1 MQLFIST
8 INLAGNY
15 NTHGP
20 GERQTLISNSN
31 PTALF
36 LCIEN
41 HCFLSVE
48 IEAVQL
54 KERFHKMC
62 FHECLP
68 TEYFQNIIFLHS

>member
-1 MQLFIST
+1 MQSFIST
-8 INLAGNY
+8 VNLAGNY

-20 GERQTLISNSN
+20 GEGQTISNSDLS
-31 PTALF
+31 ALF

-54 KERFHKMC
+54 KERCHKMC
-62 FHECLP
+62 FMSVYLLN
-68 TEYFQNIIFLHS
+68 TFKISFSLIAR